1 MKNFRTIFLLV
12 LMVNVVLFFGCKKE
26 NKSHLL
32 NLTAYTLVP
41 LEPENEILYVTLIHA
56 YRMKE
61 SSIKTQT
68 NVNLFVCKQLY
79 GIDSIFI
86 FDTSSQPDKF
96 LFELANQNQGLIINR
111 SNIKN
116 SKIKSVVVNVPLGF
130 KIPKKIDYLFGRLE
144 RMQD

>member
-79 GIDSIFI
+79 GIDSKFI
-86 FDTSSQPDKF
+86 FDKSSQPDKF